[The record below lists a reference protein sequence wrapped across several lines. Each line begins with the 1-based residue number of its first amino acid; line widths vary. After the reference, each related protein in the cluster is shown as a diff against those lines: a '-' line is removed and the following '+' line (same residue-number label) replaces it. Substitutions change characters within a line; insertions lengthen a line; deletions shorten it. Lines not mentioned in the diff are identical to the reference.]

1 MIMGWK
7 LTGYARWA
15 AKLLLTEM
23 FVPGGTLVVLALL
36 LASHSSH
43 PTARRL
49 VALVPFWR
57 RGGPAS
63 GEGALADSALR
74 RVQ

>member
-1 MIMGWK
+1 LHEKEPVMIMDWK
-7 LTGYARWA
+7 LAGYVKWA

-43 PTARRL
+43 PIVRRL
-49 VALVPFWR
+49 VALVPFR
-57 RGGPAS
+57 KNTGRPQPVGT
-63 GEGALADSALR
+63 
-74 RVQ
+74 